1 MSYCVVRAM
10 YLIIIF
16 PTVQCIYL
24 GVYMNME
31 LKLTIYMIFGLVA
44 LRYMGLPTNLLNN
57 SRFAS
62 TLLSSLLSLVH
73 VAIGVGVS
81 LQSFILNGFKKSN
94 AYFV

>member
-1 MSYCVVRAM
+1 M
-10 YLIIIF
+10 
-16 PTVQCIYL
+16 YL

-57 SRFAS
+57 FRFAS
-62 TLLSSLLSLVH
+62 APLSSLLSLVH

-81 LQSFILNGFKKSN
+81 LQSFILNVFRKSN
-94 AYFV
+94 ANFV